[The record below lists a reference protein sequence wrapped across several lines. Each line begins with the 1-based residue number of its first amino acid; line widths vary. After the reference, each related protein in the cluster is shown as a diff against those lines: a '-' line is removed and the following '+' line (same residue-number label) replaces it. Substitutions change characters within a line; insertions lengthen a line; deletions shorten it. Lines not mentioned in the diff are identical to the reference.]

1 MNSECIVCR
10 MRQALDMCKFVNAD
24 EEKRQQVLQTVM
36 EILLRRNEIETDDGE
51 IGVMISSEI
60 KRILGEDDPY
70 KSAKEE
76 SIRKALEIYP
86 RLKDLVRA
94 SSEPLLTAVEI
105 CIAGNVIDFG
115 PSSTHNIESA
125 IEEVIASKKTHFDW
139 DAFKDALEKSSEVL
153 ILADNAGETVF
164 DRVLIEE
171 MGKPVKYVVKSAPA
185 LNDAMRE
192 DAVASGL
199 EGITEIIE
207 NGSQVGGTVLSN
219 CSKEF

>member
-94 SSEPLLTAVEI
+94 DVERHTGI
-105 CIAGNVIDFG
+105 VG
-115 PSSTHNIESA
+115 PRDCVVNSPEQVSFP
-125 IEEVIASKKTHFDW
+125 KT
-139 DAFKDALEKSSEVL
+139 
-153 ILADNAGETVF
+153 G
-164 DRVLIEE
+164 R
-171 MGKPVKYVVKSAPA
+171 PVKNCP
-185 LNDAMRE
+185 
-192 DAVASGL
+192 
-199 EGITEIIE
+199 
-207 NGSQVGGTVLSN
+207 GG
-219 CSKEF
+219 